1 MSELIEQHRD
11 ELPFS
16 DQITTFDPPKHK
28 AHRGLL
34 MRPPT
39 PKRLKE
45 NEDFMWR
52 RADRQID
59 TFLRTRHC
67 ELVGDFAGPFT
78 LYVIAEPLGVPEAH
92 HETFREQLQGGHQAR
107 RRRREHRPPRCAA
120 TLEFLYDQLTAYVE
134 ARGEPWTTC
143 SRSWPRPRSRTGRR
157 PR

>member
-28 AHRGLL
+28 ARS
-34 MRPPT
+34 RPA
-39 PKRLKE
+39 
-45 NEDFMWR
+45 DAASR
-52 RADRQID
+52 RSASR
-59 TFLRTRHC
+59 RTRTSCGAAPTARSTRSSRRRC

-78 LYVIAEPLGVPEAH
+78 LYVIADLLGVPEAH
-92 HETFREQLQGGHQAR
+92 HETFREQLQGGHGAGA
-107 RRRREHRPPRCAA
+107 RREHRKLDARQP
-120 TLEFLYDQLTAYVE
+120 LEFLYDQLTAYVE
-134 ARGEPWTTC
+134 ERRREPWTTC